1 MIIDELKGS
10 VSIPESP
17 IAFFYFDCQD
27 QDRQT
32 PTSLLLSLLKQII
45 TTLLKTPKCVVDAYE
60 KANGDG
66 DSLPLREL
74 ENMIFDIASSV
85 RQIYLIIDAF
95 DECDELTHQ
104 KTVLHLLGRISGTLN
119 IHIFVASRQYPHD
132 IKAAFQYHPQI
143 AIHAHE
149 SGLRRYM
156 YQQFEHGNVNDII
169 EKILRLR

>member
-74 ENMIFDIASSV
+74 ENMIFDIASGV

-119 IHIFVASRQYPHD
+119 IHIFVVNILTISQQLSNIIPRSPSMLMNPASGD
-132 IKAAFQYHPQI
+132 ICI
-143 AIHAHE
+143 NN
-149 SGLRRYM
+149 SSTVM
-156 YQQFEHGNVNDII
+156 SM
-169 EKILRLR
+169 ILSRKFCV